1 MAGIWFHRAWV
12 LAESFL
18 DYVSRRLHFFRN
30 RIAGGGAARDDRG
43 SVRANELHYAANVV
57 ALGHFLLV
65 GKVSPGLSTLHQSPA
80 ANRTQYCSSRC
91 DERRRIAVG
100 QLASSY
106 DTDCLVSA

>member
-1 MAGIWFHRAWV
+1 MARVWLHRAWV

-18 DYVSRRLHFFRN
+18 DYVARRLHFFRN

-57 ALGHFLLV
+57 ALGHVLLV
-65 GKVSPGLSTLHQSPA
+65 GKVSPGVSTLHQSPA
-80 ANRTQYCSSRC
+80 PDRTQYCATRRY
-91 DERRRIAVG
+91 ERRRIAVG